1 MDSSG
6 DKIYQTD
13 NGLQYKITID
23 FGLVLNVEIGMKTK
37 SKVVNLTV
45 HEVYKT
51 VIRDH
56 PKASNK

>member
-23 FGLVLNVEIGMKTK
+23 FGLVLNVEIGTK
-37 SKVVNLTV
+37 ARSTFVNLTV
-45 HEVYKT
+45 HEVCIT
-51 VIRDH
+51 VKRDH
-56 PKASNK
+56 PKASNE